1 MITNVRKRLT
11 EAVEIKA
18 NYKAQQICI
27 LYLVSTKE
35 FLISSFISYPQKR
48 VLYVTAKVKSSV
60 FLCLLAIVTST
71 YATKHML

>member
-11 EAVEIKA
+11 EAVEI
-18 NYKAQQICI
+18 KAQQICI